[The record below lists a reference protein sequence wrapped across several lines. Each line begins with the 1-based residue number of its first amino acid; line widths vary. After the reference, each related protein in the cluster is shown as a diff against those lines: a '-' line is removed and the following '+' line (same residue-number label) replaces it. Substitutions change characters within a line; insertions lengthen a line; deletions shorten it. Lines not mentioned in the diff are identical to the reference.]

1 MFYSTFL
8 KDNSTASPPM
18 FTNAQLKALLLP
30 LLLEQFLSV
39 SMGLADTVMVSGVGE
54 AAVSSVSL
62 VDSLNVLIIQIL
74 SALATGGAVVASQ
87 YLGRKDK
94 KNAQL
99 SAAQL
104 FSVLI
109 MLTVSFGLLCIL
121 LCRLILRTVFGSI
134 EAHVMHYAEIYFYI
148 SAVSYP
154 FIGLYNAGAAL
165 FRAKGDSK
173 ISMKASLVMN
183 VVNIVGNAVLIYV
196 FHLEVLGAAIA
207 TLTGRILAAI
217 WVTAQLQRHDNPL
230 RIASLADLKPNF
242 SIAHQIL
249 AIGIPAGIEN
259 GMFQIGKLLVSH
271 LISTLGTASI
281 AASAVCNTLSSMIN
295 IPGNAISLAT
305 IPIIGHCLGAN
316 EKKQAN
322 QYARKLIALAYA
334 AAWLTSPILILTA
347 PYVVKIFNISAEA
360 QVIAVTVIRTY
371 CTVDLFLWPSSFMM
385 PNILRSGGDS
395 KYTMT
400 VSMFSMWT
408 FRIFLCYYFV
418 NSLHM
423 GLLGVWCGMFVDW
436 FFRSLLFTIRFINGK
451 WMEHQVI

>member
-1 MFYSTFL
+1 
-8 KDNSTASPPM
+8 
-18 FTNAQLKALLLP
+18 
-30 LLLEQFLSV
+30 
-39 SMGLADTVMVSGVGE
+39 
-54 AAVSSVSL
+54 
-62 VDSLNVLIIQIL
+62 
-74 SALATGGAVVASQ
+74 
-87 YLGRKDK
+87 
-94 KNAQL
+94 
-99 SAAQL
+99 
-104 FSVLI
+104 
-109 MLTVSFGLLCIL
+109 
-121 LCRLILRTVFGSI
+121 
-134 EAHVMHYAEIYFYI
+134 
-148 SAVSYP
+148 
-154 FIGLYNAGAAL
+154 
-165 FRAKGDSK
+165 
-173 ISMKASLVMN
+173 
-183 VVNIVGNAVLIYV
+183 
-196 FHLEVLGAAIA
+196 
-207 TLTGRILAAI
+207 
-217 WVTAQLQRHDNPL
+217 
-230 RIASLADLKPNF
+230 
-242 SIAHQIL
+242 
-249 AIGIPAGIEN
+249 
-259 GMFQIGKLLVSH
+259 MFQIGKLLVSH

-281 AASAVCNTLSSMIN
+281 AASAVCDTLSSMIN

-360 QVIAVTVIRTY
+360 QVIAVTVIRIY